1 MPIKQAAIKALR
13 QARRHAKRNLAV
25 KSAINKLLKRGKKS
39 IAGGKLDEARA
50 IVQETTKALDK
61 AVRSKIFKQ
70 NTVSRIKSRLM
81 KKLNSIVK
89 K

>member
-13 QARRHAKRNLAV
+13 QARAHAKRNLAV
-25 KSAINKLLKRGKKS
+25 KSTINRLLKRSEKS
-39 IAGGKLDEARA
+39 IAQKKLDEARTLTREA
-50 IVQETTKALDK
+50 AKALDK

-70 NTVSRIKSRLM
+70 NTASRIKSRLM